1 MGCWRVTAAS
11 GCWAVWTMSAPP
23 EVQVFSDRLA
33 LARAA
38 AEEFAR
44 QSQKAVSQR
53 GRFLVCLAGGSTP
66 LETYRLLAN
75 PPYSIEL
82 PWKQMVFLWGDERM
96 VPPDDPE
103 SNYGQA
109 QQALLQ
115 HVPVRPEQVWRIH
128 GEMPAD
134 QAVASYVALLRQVA
148 APGQAWPRFDLALL
162 GLGADGHIASL
173 FPRQS
178 GALEAGKPV
187 IAVLAEYANRPTQR
201 LTLTPAVF
209 NDARRVLFL
218 VAGAE
223 KAVALAASLDPASDP
238 LHWPARRI
246 DPPHGQAVWLVDA
259 AAYKPPV

>member
-1 MGCWRVTAAS
+1 
-11 GCWAVWTMSAPP
+11 MSARP

-33 LARAA
+33 LAWAA

-44 QSQKAVSQR
+44 QSKIAVSQR
-53 GRFLVCLAGGSTP
+53 GRFVVCLAGGSTP
-66 LETYRLLAN
+66 LETYRLLAS

-82 PWKQMVFLWGDERM
+82 PWKRMVFLWGDERM

-115 HVPVRPEQVWRIH
+115 HVPVHPEQVRRIH
-128 GEMPAD
+128 GEIAAD
-134 QAVASYVALLRQVA
+134 QAIADYVAQLRQFA
-148 APGQAWPRFDLALL
+148 APRQAWPRFDLVLL

-173 FPRQS
+173 FPKQS
-178 GALEAGKPV
+178 GVIEAGTPV
-187 IAVLAEYANRPTQR
+187 VAVRAEYASRPALR

-223 KAVALAASLDPASDP
+223 KAAALSASLDPASEP
-238 LHWPARRI
+238 FLWPARRI
-246 DPPHGQAVWLVDA
+246 DPPHGQVVWLVDA
-259 AAYKPPV
+259 KAYYPFPWSTESVQ

>member
-1 MGCWRVTAAS
+1 
-11 GCWAVWTMSAPP
+11 MSAAP

-33 LARAA
+33 LAWAA

-44 QSQKAVSQR
+44 QSKKAVSQR

-66 LETYRLLAN
+66 LDAYRLLAS

-82 PWKQMVFLWGDERM
+82 PWKQMIFLWGDERM

-115 HVPVRPEQVWRIH
+115 HVPVPPEHVRHIH
-128 GEMPAD
+128 GEMAAD
-134 QAVASYVALLRQVA
+134 QAVADYVAQLRQVA
-148 APGQAWPRFDLALL
+148 TPGQAWPRFDLVLL
-162 GLGADGHIASL
+162 GLGADGHVASL

-178 GALEAGKPV
+178 GVLEAGTPV
-187 IAVLAEYANRPTQR
+187 IAVRAEYASRPALR

-223 KAVALAASLDPASDP
+223 KAAALAASLDPASEP
-238 LHWPARRI
+238 LHWPARHI
-246 DPPHGQAVWLVDA
+246 DPRHGQVVWLVDA
-259 AAYKPPV
+259 KAYTPPV